1 MQRPLKIV
9 FLDAQTL
16 GSDISLAPVAS
27 LGEFVSY
34 PSTKPE
40 EVFDRIAGFDVVIT
54 NKVWMGKEQIDSNPA
69 LKLICVAA
77 TGTNNVDTAYAATKG
92 IPVRNAVDY
101 STESVTQVTWM
112 HILNLVGQAR
122 WFDGY
127 VKDGSYSASGCFTN
141 ANVPFFELKGKTFGT
156 VGLGNIGSRVAGVAE
171 AFGMKVLYYP
181 TSGKPHSDRYEAD
194 TDLHHFL
201 SRCDVVSVHCPLNDR
216 TNGLI
221 GYDAL
226 AQMKRSA
233 VIVNMGRGGIIVEED
248 LARGPQGHARQDC
261 RRHHRGGRPRPRT
274 GRGSHRRRG
283 SRRVHEGTPARQP
296 SLPPSATPR
305 ADAAHAARR
314 LGQPRSSRMPG
325 PQDRGQYPPYI

>member
-1 MQRPLKIV
+1 MLKIV

-27 LGEFVSY
+27 LGEYVSY

-54 NKVWMGKEQIDSNPA
+54 NKGWMGKEQIDSSPA

-77 TGTNNVDTAYAATKG
+77 TGTNNVDTAYAASKG

-112 HILNLVGQAR
+112 HILNLVGKAR
-122 WFDGY
+122 FFDEY

-141 ANVPFFELKGKTFGT
+141 AAVPFFELRGKTYGT
-156 VGLGNIGSRVAGVAE
+156 VGLGNIGSRVAAVAE
-171 AFGMKVLYYP
+171 AFGMKVLYFP

-194 TDLHHFL
+194 TNLVSFL
-201 SRCDVVSVHCPLNDR
+201 SRCDVVSVHCPLNAH

-233 VIVNMGRGGIIVEED
+233 VIVNMGRGGIIVEAD
-248 LARGPQGHARQDC
+248 LARALDEGLIAGAATDVFTKEPLPADHPYLQMQHPERLLLTPHIGWASREARIC
-261 RRHHRGGRPRPRT
+261 L
-274 GRGSHRRRG
+274 
-283 SRRVHEGTPARQP
+283 VEKI
-296 SLPPSATPR
+296 ATNIKEMFN
-305 ADAAHAARR
+305 
-314 LGQPRSSRMPG
+314 LK
-325 PQDRGQYPPYI
+325 

>member
-1 MQRPLKIV
+1 MLRIV

-27 LGEFVSY
+27 LGEYVSY
-34 PSTKPE
+34 PFTKPE

-54 NKVWMGKEQIDSNPA
+54 NKVWMGKEQIDSSPA

-77 TGTNNVDTAYAATKG
+77 TGTNNVDTAYAASKG

-112 HILNLVGQAR
+112 HILNLVGKAR
-122 WFDGY
+122 FFDEY

-141 ANVPFFELKGKTFGT
+141 AAVPFFELRGKTFGT
-156 VGLGNIGSRVAGVAE
+156 VGLGNIGTRVAGIAE

-194 TDLHHFL
+194 TDLESFL
-201 SRCDVVSVHCPLNDR
+201 SRCDVVSVHCPLNER

-221 GYDAL
+221 GYAQL
-226 AQMKRSA
+226 AKMQRSA
-233 VIVNMGRGGIIVEED
+233 VIVNMGRGGIVVEAD
-248 LARGPQGHARQDC
+248 LARALDEGLIAGAATDVFTKEPIPADHPYLQLQHPERLLLTPHIGWASREARICLVGKIAGNIKQIFN
-261 RRHHRGGRPRPRT
+261 
-274 GRGSHRRRG
+274 
-283 SRRVHEGTPARQP
+283 
-296 SLPPSATPR
+296 L
-305 ADAAHAARR
+305 
-314 LGQPRSSRMPG
+314 
-325 PQDRGQYPPYI
+325 

>member
-1 MQRPLKIV
+1 MLKIV

-16 GSDISLAPVAS
+16 GNDVSLAPVAS
-27 LGEFVSY
+27 LGEYVSY
-34 PSTKPE
+34 PSTRPE

-54 NKVWMGKEQIDSNPA
+54 NKVWMGKEQMDSSPA

-77 TGTNNVDTAYAATKG
+77 TGTNNVDTAYAAEKG

-112 HILNLVGQAR
+112 HILGLVGQAR
-122 WFDGY
+122 YFDGY

-141 ANVPFFELKGKTFGT
+141 AAVPFFELRGKTFGT

-194 TDLHHFL
+194 TDLRSFL
-201 SRCDVVSVHCPLNDR
+201 SRCDVVSVHCPLNER

-233 VIVNMGRGGIIVEED
+233 VIVNMGRGGIIVEAD
-248 LARGPQGHARQDC
+248 LARALDEGLIAGAAADVFTKEPMPADHPFLHLRHPERLLLTPHIGWASREAREC
-261 RRHHRGGRPRPRT
+261 LIRKIAENIT
-274 GRGSHRRRG
+274 K
-283 SRRVHEGTPARQP
+283 TFN
-296 SLPPSATPR
+296 L
-305 ADAAHAARR
+305 
-314 LGQPRSSRMPG
+314 
-325 PQDRGQYPPYI
+325 

>member
-1 MQRPLKIV
+1 MLKIV

-27 LGEFVSY
+27 LGEYVSY
-34 PSTKPE
+34 PSTRPE

-54 NKVWMGKEQIDSNPA
+54 NKVWMGKEQMDASPA

-77 TGTNNVDTAYAATKG
+77 TGTNNVDTAYAAAKG

-122 WFDGY
+122 YFDGY

-141 ANVPFFELKGKTFGT
+141 AAVPFFELKGKTFGT
-156 VGLGNIGSRVAGVAE
+156 VGLGHIGTRVAGVAE

-181 TSGKPHSDRYEAD
+181 TSGKPHSDRYEAE
-194 TDLHHFL
+194 TDLSRFL
-201 SRCDVVSVHCPLNDR
+201 SRCDVVSVHCPLNER

-221 GYDAL
+221 GYGEL
-226 AQMKRSA
+226 ARMKPGA
-233 VIVNMGRGGIIVEED
+233 VIVNMGRGGIVVEAD
-248 LARGPQGHARQDC
+248 LARALDEGLIAGVATDVYTKEPLPAEHPYLRMLHPERLLLTPHIGWASREAREC
-261 RRHHRGGRPRPRT
+261 LVRKIAENIVNT
-274 GRGSHRRRG
+274 F
-283 SRRVHEGTPARQP
+283 E
-296 SLPPSATPR
+296 
-305 ADAAHAARR
+305 
-314 LGQPRSSRMPG
+314 
-325 PQDRGQYPPYI
+325 INN

>member
-1 MQRPLKIV
+1 MLKIV

-16 GSDISLAPVAS
+16 GSDVSLAPVAS
-27 LGEFVSY
+27 LGEYVSY
-34 PSTKPE
+34 PSTRPE

-54 NKVWMGKEQIDSNPA
+54 NKVWMGKEQMDSSPA

-77 TGTNNVDTAYAATKG
+77 TGTNNVDTAYAAAKG

-112 HILNLVGQAR
+112 HILGLVGQAR
-122 WFDGY
+122 YFDGY

-141 ANVPFFELKGKTFGT
+141 AAVPFFELRGKMFGT

-194 TDLHHFL
+194 TDLRSFL
-201 SRCDVVSVHCPLNDR
+201 SRCDVVSVHCPLNER
-216 TNGLI
+216 TKGLI

-233 VIVNMGRGGIIVEED
+233 VIVNMGRGGIIVEAD
-248 LARGPQGHARQDC
+248 LARALDEGLVAGAAADVFTKEPMPADHPFLHLQHPERLLLTPHIGWASREAREC
-261 RRHHRGGRPRPRT
+261 LIRKIAENIT
-274 GRGSHRRRG
+274 K
-283 SRRVHEGTPARQP
+283 TFN
-296 SLPPSATPR
+296 L
-305 ADAAHAARR
+305 
-314 LGQPRSSRMPG
+314 
-325 PQDRGQYPPYI
+325 